1 MKKPTSLAPFACP
14 KCGNTTAQK
23 GISHAWIEWRVAEVL
38 GSHDGKPVVN
48 FMDNEGESIGDNST
62 ENFTCRD
69 VPNVKPD
76 LSHFHCNAC
85 RWNWFV
91 GETVDSYDLR
101 K

>member
-1 MKKPTSLAPFACP
+1 MKQPTTLAPFACP

-23 GISHAWIEWRVAEVL
+23 GISHAWIEWRVAGVL

-48 FMDNEGESIGDNST
+48 FQDNEGESIGPGERFT
-62 ENFTCRD
+62 REN
-69 VPNVKPD
+69 VPNDVPD

-85 RWNWFV
+85 SWNWFLAD
-91 GETVDSYDLR
+91 TVDSFDLR